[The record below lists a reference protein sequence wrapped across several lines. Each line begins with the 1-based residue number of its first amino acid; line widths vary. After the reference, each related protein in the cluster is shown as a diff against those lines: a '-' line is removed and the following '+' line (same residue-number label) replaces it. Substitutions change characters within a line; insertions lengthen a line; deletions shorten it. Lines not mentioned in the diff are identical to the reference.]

1 MNGAT
6 TILLLSKMLKIKDL
20 TCGYESGFFLK
31 DINFEVNDGE
41 LMGIIGPNGSG
52 KSTLLRAI
60 SRALK
65 PLKGEILFKGRSI
78 DRMGFKELAQRV
90 SVVSQSVEQLSLN
103 FTVKDYILLGRIPY
117 RKRFQ
122 ILETKTDE
130 KIVAN
135 TMSLTDIT
143 HLSERNIGELSG
155 GERQRAIIARALAQE
170 PELLLLDEPTIHLD
184 IGHQIEILDLVKRL
198 NRKNN
203 LTVIVVLHDL
213 NLASLY
219 CDRLLL
225 LKEGKVHSIG
235 IPEQI
240 LTYSTIEEVY
250 KTLVVVEKNPVSS
263 KPLICL
269 VPGDKDGI
277 KK

>member
-1 MNGAT
+1 
-6 TILLLSKMLKIKDL
+6 MLKIRNL
-20 TCGYESGFFLK
+20 TCGYEQGFFLK
-31 DINFEVNDGE
+31 DISFDVNDGE

-60 SRALK
+60 SRLLK
-65 PLKGEILFKGRSI
+65 PMRGEIFLKGEEIGRMKF
-78 DRMGFKELAQRV
+78 RELARRI
-90 SVVSQSVEQLSLN
+90 SVVSQSTKEIMLN
-103 FTVKDYILLGRIPY
+103 FTVREYILLGRTPY

-122 ILETKTDE
+122 ILESKIDE
-130 KIVAN
+130 RIVSKV
-135 TMSLTDIT
+135 MSLTDIAS
-143 HLSERNIGELSG
+143 LSKRNIKELSG

-170 PELLLLDEPTIHLD
+170 PELLLLDEPTTHLD
-184 IGHQIEILDLVKRL
+184 IGHQIEILDLVKGL

-225 LKEGKVHSIG
+225 LKEGKIHSVG
-235 IPEQI
+235 SPEEI
-240 LTYSTIEEVY
+240 FTYSVIEEVY
-250 KTLVVVEKNPVSS
+250 KTPVVVEKNPVSS

-269 VPGDKDGI
+269 VPGEKSR
-277 KK
+277 

>member
-1 MNGAT
+1 
-6 TILLLSKMLKIKDL
+6 MLRVKNL
-20 TCGYESGFFLK
+20 TCGYEDGFFLK
-31 DINFEVNDGE
+31 DITFSVNDGE

-60 SRALK
+60 SRVLK
-65 PLKGEILFKGRSI
+65 PLKGEILFKGERI
-78 DRMGFKELAQRV
+78 DRMGFKELAQKV
-90 SVVSQSVEQLSLN
+90 AVVSQSAEEITFN
-103 FTVKDYILLGRIPY
+103 FTVKDYVLLGRIPY

-130 KIVAN
+130 RVVAN

-143 HLSERNIGELSG
+143 HLSERNVGELSG

-170 PELLLLDEPTIHLD
+170 PELLLLDEPTVHLD

-198 NRKNN
+198 QKERN
-203 LTVIVVLHDL
+203 LTIVIVLHDL

-225 LKEGKVHSIG
+225 LKEGKIYSIG
-235 IPEQI
+235 TTEQI
-240 LTYSTIEEVY
+240 LTYSIIEEVY
-250 KTLVVVEKNPVSS
+250 ETPVVVEKNPVSS

-269 VPGDKDGI
+269 VPGGKG
-277 KK
+277 KVRKNEG

>member
-1 MNGAT
+1 
-6 TILLLSKMLKIKDL
+6 MLKIKGL
-20 TCGYESGFFLK
+20 VCGYEAGFFLK
-31 DINFEVNDGE
+31 DITFSVNDGE

-60 SRALK
+60 SRVLK
-65 PLKGEILFKGRSI
+65 PLKGEILFKGKEI
-78 DRMGFKELAQRV
+78 EKMGFKELAQRV
-90 SVVSQSVEQLSLN
+90 AVVSQSTAEITFN
-103 FTVKDYILLGRIPY
+103 FTVIEYVLLGRIPY

-122 ILETKTDE
+122 VLETKTDE

-135 TMSLTDIT
+135 TMALTDIT
-143 HLSERNIGELSG
+143 HLSERNVGELSG

-170 PELLLLDEPTIHLD
+170 PELLLLDEPTTHLD

-198 NRKNN
+198 QRERN
-203 LTVIVVLHDL
+203 LTVVIVLHDL

-225 LKEGKVHSIG
+225 LKEGRVHSLG
-235 IPEQI
+235 TPEEI
-240 LTYSTIEEVY
+240 LTYPIIEEVY
-250 KTLVVVEKNPVSS
+250 KTLVVVEKNPISS

-269 VPGDKDGI
+269 VPGFDKGKRI
-277 KK
+277 C

>member
-1 MNGAT
+1 
-6 TILLLSKMLKIKDL
+6 MLRVKNL
-20 TCGYESGFFLK
+20 TCGYEAGFFLK
-31 DINFEVNDGE
+31 NITFSVNDGE

-60 SRALK
+60 SRVLK
-65 PLKGEILFKGRSI
+65 PLKGGILFKGKRI
-78 DRMGFKELAQRV
+78 DRMGFKELAQKV
-90 SVVSQSVEQLSLN
+90 SVVSQSAEEITLN
-103 FTVKDYILLGRIPY
+103 FTVREYVLLGRIPY
-117 RKRFQ
+117 RRRFQ

-143 HLSERNIGELSG
+143 HLSERNVGELSG

-198 NRKNN
+198 NEQNN
-203 LTVIVVLHDL
+203 LTVIIVLHDL

-225 LKEGKVHSIG
+225 LREGEVHSIG
-235 IPEQI
+235 TADEI
-240 LTYSTIEEVY
+240 LTYSIIEEVY
-250 KTLVVVEKNPVSS
+250 KTPVVVEKNPISS

-269 VPGDKDGI
+269 VPGGKGEV